1 MDGTRMVEPTD
12 NVEKEQVSAIKAE
25 HANVD
30 ICATCVVRVEPTVT
44 VDNTDAVENIMADP
58 ISVDI

>member
-1 MDGTRMVEPTD
+1 MDGTLMVEPTD
-12 NVEKEQVSAIKAE
+12 NVEKNPVAVVKVEPT
-25 HANVD
+25 NVD

-44 VDNTDAVENIMADP
+44 VDNTVVVENIMLEP

>member
-1 MDGTRMVEPTD
+1 MVEPTD
-12 NVEKEQVSAIKAE
+12 NVEKNPVAVVKVEPT
-25 HANVD
+25 NVD

-44 VDNTDAVENIMADP
+44 VDNTDAVENIMLEP